1 MHGDS
6 RSRRA
11 FVGSAAVATLTA
23 LAGCSGGGTTPSQES
38 SGGAESADAAASK
51 RDFGGWLGA
60 TTNYDGVV
68 EETDASEVEV
78 TVGSQ
83 ANGGAYGFSPAAV
96 RVSSGTTVVW
106 TWTGKGN
113 AHDVVSTD
121 GSFASER
128 TGKKGHTFSR
138 ALEDAGTYKYYCS
151 PHRAMGMKG
160 VVVVE

>member
-6 RSRRA
+6 LSRRA
-11 FVGSAAVATLTA
+11 FVGSAATATLTA
-23 LAGCSGGGTTPSQES
+23 LAGCSGGGTTPSQG
-38 SGGAESADAAASK
+38 SGGEGSSDAASK

-68 EETDASEVEV
+68 DETDASEVEV
-78 TVGSQ
+78 TVGSR

-96 RVSSGTTVVW
+96 RVSAGTTVVW

-113 AHDVVSTD
+113 AHDVVAAD
-121 GSFASER
+121 DSFASER
-128 TGKKGHTFSR
+128 TSEGGHTFSR
-138 ALEDAGTYKYYCS
+138 TFEEAGTFKYFCT